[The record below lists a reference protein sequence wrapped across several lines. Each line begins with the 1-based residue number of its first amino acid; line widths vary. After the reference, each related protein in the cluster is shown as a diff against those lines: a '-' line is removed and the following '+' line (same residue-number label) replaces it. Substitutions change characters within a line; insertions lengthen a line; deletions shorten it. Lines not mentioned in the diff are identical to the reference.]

1 MIIKKNKNTNF
12 LFFIIILLFILTL
25 ISFLFKDL
33 QNLKND
39 IKIFL
44 FQPDLNIKSFNAK
57 ENFTTITGTKLKLK
71 QIEVKKVKYKPGD
84 IDLIE
89 AIFLEI
95 VANEYSFSLQ
105 VEM

>member
-1 MIIKKNKNTNF
+1 MVR
-12 LFFIIILLFILTL
+12 L

-57 ENFTTITGTKLKLK
+57 ENFYNFYNIVSNK
-71 QIEVKKVKYKPGD
+71 INNHKPIDKIYID
-84 IDLIE
+84 INFRNLSKIKNDRKIMF
-89 AIFLEI
+89 ADFDR
-95 VANEYSFSLQ
+95 
-105 VEM
+105 